1 MEATGSITIKRL
13 RKGRNIVLGFT
24 TDNSL
29 FQGWNPISK
38 KPDPDFTK
46 AENQPTVTPNVYS
59 SDGST
64 CTIGAES
71 KWYYNSMDTP
81 IEWNTASGG
90 YRTSKNGL
98 FKENTTT
105 HAITFIKDIA
115 SETNKGSD
123 TFYFVAV
130 GEVAGVNYTA
140 TGSFEFKIQEIS
152 SSGYTLMTSG
162 GNALTA
168 TATEVTLK
176 AHLFVD
182 GKADTSKVIK
192 WYQSDMKTLI
202 PTEDNSYTVKVSTNH
217 VSGQGPDA
225 GVYCMAFEK
234 AGDTVALATTFHQ
247 INDFTD
253 DYDVELYVSAN
264 PEWDGTNAA
273 TVNARLRNVRT
284 QEVVSTGVTW
294 SSNIYDSKVKDPIA
308 SNVAGMPLTVGN
320 DYWSEVGDDSDLV
333 ITTAATWA

>member
-1 MEATGSITIKRL
+1 MNEATGSITIKRL

-24 TDNSL
+24 VNGSL
-29 FQGWNPISK
+29 FQGWNP
-38 KPDPDFTK
+38 TAGK
-46 AENQPTVTPNVYS
+46 AEPDLTVAANQPTVTPNVYA

-64 CTIGAES
+64 CTIGSDS

-81 IEWNTASGG
+81 IEWNAASGG

-105 HAITFIKDIA
+105 HALTFIKDIA
-115 SETNKGSD
+115 SANNKGSD
-123 TFYFVAV
+123 TFYFVAM

-152 SSGYTLMTSG
+152 SSGFTLMTSG

-168 TATEVTLK
+168 ASPTVNLT
-176 AHLFVD
+176 AHLYA
-182 GKADTSKVIK
+182 GGEADTTKVIK
-192 WYQSDMKTLI
+192 WYTADMQLISGTTGYTAEIKT
-202 PTEDNSYTVKVSTNH
+202 SH

-225 GVYCMAFEK
+225 GVYCKAFK
-234 AGDTVALATTFHQ
+234 SASDTTALATTFHQ

-253 DYDVELYVSAN
+253 EYDVELYVEEN

-273 TVNARLRNVRT
+273 KVNARLRNVRT
-284 QEVVSTGVTW
+284 QVVVGTGVTW
-294 SSNIYDSKVKDPIA
+294 KSDIYDSKEQDPIA
-308 SNVAGMPLTVGN
+308 TDVAGMPLTVGTT
-320 DYWSEVGDDSDLV
+320 YWSQVGDDSD
-333 ITTAATWA
+333 ITISTSATWG